1 MQNVII
7 CHPESYNFWHKVG
20 FLIGRYLAAML
31 KLKILT
37 TFLATFSVGI
47 LYAYSSGNDL
57 NVEAY
62 ISGYKARIEK
72 AAPDDWKT
80 FADCAYALVSKRIAS
95 TEAINWI
102 NRSIEIR
109 ETVYNRTVKGD
120 FLVLK
125 GKIKE
130 GQAEYVRAIELA
142 KEENRND
149 EIGGIQWKI
158 LISMGIENYNKF
170 QAENK

>member
-1 MQNVII
+1 
-7 CHPESYNFWHKVG
+7 
-20 FLIGRYLAAML
+20 ML

-37 TFLATFSVGI
+37 TLLATCYFGT
-47 LYAYSSGNDL
+47 LDAFSSGNDL
-57 NVEAY
+57 NVEEC
-62 ISGYKARIEK
+62 ILKIKARIEN

-80 FADCAYALVSKRIAS
+80 FADCASALVSKRIVTA
-95 TEAINWI
+95 EAIKWI
-102 NRSIEIR
+102 DRSIEIR
-109 ETVYNRTVKGD
+109 ETIYNRIVRGD

-125 GKIKE
+125 GKIRE

-142 KEENRND
+142 RQEHRKD
-149 EIGGIQWKI
+149 EISSIQWKI